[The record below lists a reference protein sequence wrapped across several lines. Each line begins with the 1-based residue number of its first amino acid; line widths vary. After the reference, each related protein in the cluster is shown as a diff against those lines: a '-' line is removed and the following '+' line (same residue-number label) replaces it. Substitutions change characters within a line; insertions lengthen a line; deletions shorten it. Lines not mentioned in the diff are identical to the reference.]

1 MFKNCIV
8 DIKCDICGNFYYVIV
23 MYIDCCFLKF
33 EFFILV
39 LIVKI
44 VLSNGG
50 EYEEGKYGSCL
61 CGKIVLVD
69 VFC

>member
-1 MFKNCIV
+1 
-8 DIKCDICGNFYYVIV
+8 
-23 MYIDCCFLKF
+23 MYIDCCFLNF

-50 EYEEGKYGSCL
+50 EYEEGKYGSCF